1 MFRFTN
7 FTYSAIYMKLGLFL
21 SILVLILVFVI
32 VGLVGYYVSYKTDIR
47 EYPWAYSS
55 DEKKPLLVGKWS
67 GKFIEP
73 DSIEKKISLV
83 IFEPYTKIERI
94 FYSIGLSN
102 KRRLYIETN
111 KFDGLLSIENKFRKE
126 EKYKVRGFLN
136 TKNIQLFDF
145 HLLANVKETLPYH
158 YSFLFTE
165 GFWKKNE
172 MSFIL
177 TIVFRKSTTP
187 NNLKNHEP
195 FLSKK
200 VRVSLNRVL

>member
-1 MFRFTN
+1 MLRFTN

-21 SILVLILVFVI
+21 TTLALLLMFA
-32 VGLVGYYVSYKTDIR
+32 VGVVNYYVSYKTDIR
-47 EYPWAYSS
+47 EYSWAYSS

-73 DSIEKKISLV
+73 DSIEKNISLE
-83 IFEPYTKIERI
+83 IYEPYTKIERI

-102 KRRLYIETN
+102 KRRLYIEPN
-111 KFDGLLSIENKFRKE
+111 KFDGFLSIENKFRLE
-126 EKYKVRGFLN
+126 EKYKVRGFVN

-145 HLLANVKETLPYH
+145 HLLANVKETPPYH

-165 GFWKKNE
+165 GFWKKNK

-187 NNLKNHEP
+187 NNLKNQEP

>member
-1 MFRFTN
+1 
-7 FTYSAIYMKLGLFL
+7 MKLGLFL
-21 SILVLILVFVI
+21 TTLALLLMFA
-32 VGLVGYYVSYKTDIR
+32 VGVVNYYVSYKTDIR
-47 EYPWAYSS
+47 EYSWAYSS

-73 DSIEKKISLV
+73 DSIEKNISLV
-83 IFEPYTKIERI
+83 IYEPYTKIERI

-102 KRRLYIETN
+102 KRRLYIEPN
-111 KFDGLLSIENKFRKE
+111 KFDGFLSIENKLRLE

-145 HLLANVKETLPYH
+145 HLLANVKETPPYH

-165 GFWKKNE
+165 GFWEKNK

-187 NNLKNHEP
+187 NNLKNQEP

>member
-1 MFRFTN
+1 MLRFTN

-21 SILVLILVFVI
+21 TTLALLLMFA
-32 VGLVGYYVSYKTDIR
+32 VGVVNYYVSYKTDIR
-47 EYPWAYSS
+47 EYSWAYSS

-73 DSIEKKISLV
+73 DSIEKNISLE
-83 IFEPYTKIERI
+83 IYEPYTKIERI

-102 KRRLYIETN
+102 KRRLYIEPN
-111 KFDGLLSIENKFRKE
+111 KFDGFLSIENKLRLE
-126 EKYKVRGFLN
+126 EKYKVRGFVN

-145 HLLANVKETLPYH
+145 HLLANVKETPPYH

-165 GFWKKNE
+165 GFWKKNK

-187 NNLKNHEP
+187 NNLKNQEP

>member
-1 MFRFTN
+1 MLRFTN
-7 FTYSAIYMKLGLFL
+7 FTYSAIDMKLGLFL
-21 SILVLILVFVI
+21 TTLALLLMFA
-32 VGLVGYYVSYKTDIR
+32 VGVVNYYVSYKTDIR
-47 EYPWAYSS
+47 EYSWAYSS

-73 DSIEKKISLV
+73 DSIEKNISLE
-83 IFEPYTKIERI
+83 IYEPYTKIERI

-102 KRRLYIETN
+102 KRRLYIEPN
-111 KFDGLLSIENKFRKE
+111 KFDGFLSIENKLRLE

-145 HLLANVKETLPYH
+145 HLLANVKETPPYH

-165 GFWKKNE
+165 GFWKKNK

-187 NNLKNHEP
+187 NNLKNQEP

>member
-1 MFRFTN
+1 MLRFTN
-7 FTYSAIYMKLGLFL
+7 FTYSAIDMKLSLFL
-21 SILVLILVFVI
+21 TTLALLLMFA
-32 VGLVGYYVSYKTDIR
+32 VGVVNYYVSFKTDIR
-47 EYPWAYSS
+47 EYSWAYSS

-73 DSIEKKISLV
+73 DSIEKNISLV
-83 IFEPYTKIERI
+83 IYEPYTKIERI

-102 KRRLYIETN
+102 KRRLYIEPN
-111 KFDGLLSIENKFRKE
+111 KFDGFLSIENKLRLE

-145 HLLANVKETLPYH
+145 HLLANVKETPPYH

-165 GFWKKNE
+165 GFWKKNK

-187 NNLKNHEP
+187 NNLKNQEP

>member
-1 MFRFTN
+1 MLRFTN
-7 FTYSAIYMKLGLFL
+7 FTYSAIDMKLGLFL
-21 SILVLILVFVI
+21 TTLALLLMFA
-32 VGLVGYYVSYKTDIR
+32 VGVVNYYVSYKTDIR
-47 EYPWAYSS
+47 EYSWAYSS

-73 DSIEKKISLV
+73 DSIEKNISLE
-83 IFEPYTKIERI
+83 IYEPYTKIERI

-102 KRRLYIETN
+102 KRRLFIEPN
-111 KFDGLLSIENKFRKE
+111 KFDGFLSIENKLRLE
-126 EKYKVRGFLN
+126 EKYKVRGFVN

-145 HLLANVKETLPYH
+145 HLLANVKETPPYH

-165 GFWKKNE
+165 GFWKKNK

-187 NNLKNHEP
+187 NNLKNQEP

>member
-1 MFRFTN
+1 MLRFTN
-7 FTYSAIYMKLGLFL
+7 FTYSAIDMKLGLFL
-21 SILVLILVFVI
+21 TTLALLLMFA
-32 VGLVGYYVSYKTDIR
+32 VGVVNYYVSYKTDIR
-47 EYPWAYSS
+47 EYSWAYSS

-73 DSIEKKISLV
+73 DSIEKNISLV
-83 IFEPYTKIERI
+83 IYEPYTKIERI

-102 KRRLYIETN
+102 KRRLYIEPN
-111 KFDGLLSIENKFRKE
+111 KFDGFLSIENKLRLE

-145 HLLANVKETLPYH
+145 HLLANVKETPPYH

-165 GFWKKNE
+165 GFWKKNK

-187 NNLKNHEP
+187 NNLKNQEP

>member
-1 MFRFTN
+1 
-7 FTYSAIYMKLGLFL
+7 MKLGLFL
-21 SILVLILVFVI
+21 TTLALLLMFA
-32 VGLVGYYVSYKTDIR
+32 VGVVNYYVSYKTDIR
-47 EYPWAYSS
+47 EYSWAYSS

-73 DSIEKKISLV
+73 DSIEKNISLE
-83 IFEPYTKIERI
+83 IYEPYTKIERI

-102 KRRLYIETN
+102 KRRLYIEPN
-111 KFDGLLSIENKFRKE
+111 KFDGFLSIENKLRLE
-126 EKYKVRGFLN
+126 EKYKVRGFVN

-145 HLLANVKETLPYH
+145 HLLANVKETPPYH

-165 GFWKKNE
+165 GFWKKNK

-187 NNLKNHEP
+187 NNLKNQEP

>member
-1 MFRFTN
+1 
-7 FTYSAIYMKLGLFL
+7 MKLGLFL
-21 SILVLILVFVI
+21 TTLALLLMFAI
-32 VGLVGYYVSYKTDIR
+32 VGVANYYISYKTDTR
-47 EYPWAYSS
+47 EYPWAYRS
-55 DEKKPLLVGKWS
+55 DENKPLLVGKWS

-83 IFEPYTKIERI
+83 INEPYTNLDRI
-94 FYSIGLSN
+94 FYSIGLSYN
-102 KRRLYIETN
+102 RRLYIEPN
-111 KFDGLLSIENKFRKE
+111 KFDGFLSIENKFRKE
-126 EKYKVRGFLN
+126 ERYKVRGFLN

-145 HLLANVKETLPYH
+145 HLLANVKETPPYH

-165 GFWKKNE
+165 GFWKKKE

-187 NNLKNHEP
+187 NNLKNQEP

>member
-1 MFRFTN
+1 
-7 FTYSAIYMKLGLFL
+7 MKLGLFL
-21 SILVLILVFVI
+21 TTLALLLMFA
-32 VGLVGYYVSYKTDIR
+32 VGVVNYYVSYKTDIR
-47 EYPWAYSS
+47 EYSWAYSS

-73 DSIEKKISLV
+73 DSIEKNISLV
-83 IFEPYTKIERI
+83 IYEPYTKIERI

-102 KRRLYIETN
+102 KRRLYIEPN
-111 KFDGLLSIENKFRKE
+111 KFDGFLSIENKFRLE
-126 EKYKVRGFLN
+126 EKYKVRGFVN

-145 HLLANVKETLPYH
+145 HLLANVKETPPYH

-165 GFWKKNE
+165 GFWKKNK

-187 NNLKNHEP
+187 NNLKNQEP

>member
-1 MFRFTN
+1 
-7 FTYSAIYMKLGLFL
+7 MKLGLFL
-21 SILVLILVFVI
+21 TTLALLLMFA
-32 VGLVGYYVSYKTDIR
+32 VGVVNYYVSYKTDIR
-47 EYPWAYSS
+47 EYSWAYSS

-73 DSIEKKISLV
+73 DSIEKDISLV
-83 IFEPYTKIERI
+83 IYEPYTKIERI

-102 KRRLYIETN
+102 KRRLFIEPN
-111 KFDGLLSIENKFRKE
+111 KFDGFLSIENKLRLE

-145 HLLANVKETLPYH
+145 HLLANVKETPPYH

-165 GFWKKNE
+165 GFWKKNK

-187 NNLKNHEP
+187 NNLKNQEP

>member
-1 MFRFTN
+1 MLRFTN

-21 SILVLILVFVI
+21 TTLALLLMFA
-32 VGLVGYYVSYKTDIR
+32 VGVVNYYVSYKTDIR
-47 EYPWAYSS
+47 EYSWAYSS

-73 DSIEKKISLV
+73 DSIEKEISIV
-83 IFEPYTKIERI
+83 ITEPYTKIERI

-102 KRRLYIETN
+102 KRHLYIEPN
-111 KFDGLLSIENKFRKE
+111 KFDGFLSIENKVGQE

-145 HLLANVKETLPYH
+145 HLLANVKETPPYH

-165 GFWKKNE
+165 GFWKKNK

-187 NNLKNHEP
+187 NNLKNQEP

>member
-1 MFRFTN
+1 MLRFTN
-7 FTYSAIYMKLGLFL
+7 FTYSAIDMKLGLFL
-21 SILVLILVFVI
+21 TTLALLLMFA
-32 VGLVGYYVSYKTDIR
+32 VGVVNYYVSYKTDIR
-47 EYPWAYSS
+47 EYSWAYSS

-73 DSIEKKISLV
+73 DSIEKNISLE
-83 IFEPYTKIERI
+83 IYEPYTKIERI

-102 KRRLYIETN
+102 KRRLYIEPN
-111 KFDGLLSIENKFRKE
+111 KFDGFLSIENKLRLE
-126 EKYKVRGFLN
+126 EKYKVRGFVN

-145 HLLANVKETLPYH
+145 HLLANVKETPPYH

-165 GFWKKNE
+165 GFWKKNK

-187 NNLKNHEP
+187 NNLKNQEP

>member
-1 MFRFTN
+1 
-7 FTYSAIYMKLGLFL
+7 MKLGLFL
-21 SILVLILVFVI
+21 TTLALLLMFA
-32 VGLVGYYVSYKTDIR
+32 VGVVNYYVSYKTDIR
-47 EYPWAYSS
+47 EYSWAYSS

-73 DSIEKKISLV
+73 DSIEKNISLV
-83 IFEPYTKIERI
+83 IYEPYTKIERI

-102 KRRLYIETN
+102 KRRLYIEPN
-111 KFDGLLSIENKFRKE
+111 KFDGFLSIENKLRLE
-126 EKYKVRGFLN
+126 EKYKVRGFVN

-145 HLLANVKETLPYH
+145 HLLANVKETPPYH

-165 GFWKKNE
+165 GFWKKNK

-187 NNLKNHEP
+187 NNLKNQEP